1 MHFGAGRVAD
11 ALGVSRQ
18 SLGHLASDLLSDR
31 PPRKHHNFTPA
42 EVLWLACFRYAR
54 ASGLEAWPAR
64 VFVGSGGMRLLLEA
78 LLDRAAPDPAEAV
91 KRLRNVPLLF
101 GARFSFFEDQ
111 LGTHLA
117 GEPLLIEAQRVPA
130 KLTEPC
136 VSAAFLGGNDGS
148 LAHLT
153 TFLTPLRQPLNVLG
167 RLIEENANVAE
178 P

>member
-78 LLDRAAPDPAEAV
+78 LLDRAAPDPAAAV
-91 KRLRNVPLLF
+91 ERLRNVPILY
-101 GARFSFFEDQ
+101 GARYRFAEDSHGDE
-111 LGTHLA
+111 LH
-117 GEPLLIEAQRVPA
+117 GEPLLLEAQRLSQ
-130 KLTEPC
+130 KLAEPC
-136 VSAAFLGGNDGS
+136 AAVGDAGVER
-148 LAHLT
+148 LT
-153 TFLTPLRQPLNVLG
+153 LFVTPLAPALNVLD
-167 RLIEENANVAE
+167 RVIQENGNAA
-178 P
+178 